1 LIKRIVFMTAAAA
14 AFAAAAAVCVVAL
27 AYALF
32 AVSRD
37 YLNPAGSAAVVAA
50 AFAVVLAI
58 GGIALSM
65 KGKPKPAPE
74 ASPVERLVALARE
87 KPLIAAAAAVA
98 GAVVLVRNPGMV
110 ATLVMGLMAPKPD
123 RRR

>member
-1 LIKRIVFMTAAAA
+1 MTAAAA
-14 AFAAAAAVCVVAL
+14 AFAAAAGVCVVAL

-50 AFAVVLAI
+50 AFAVLLAI
-58 GGIALSM
+58 GGVVLSM
-65 KGKPKPAPE
+65 KSKPKPAPE
-74 ASPVERLVALARE
+74 QSPVERLVDLAKQ
-87 KPLIAAAAAVA
+87 KPLMAAAVAVA
-98 GAVVLVRNPGMV
+98 GAVIAVRNPAMV
-110 ATLVMGLMAPKPD
+110 ATLAMGLMAPKPD